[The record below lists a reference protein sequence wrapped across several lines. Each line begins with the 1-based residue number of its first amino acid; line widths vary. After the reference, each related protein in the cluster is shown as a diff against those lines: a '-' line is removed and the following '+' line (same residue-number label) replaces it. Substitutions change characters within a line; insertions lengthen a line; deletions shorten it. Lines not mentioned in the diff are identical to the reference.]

1 MSLEQLGWDGTSETR
16 PDTRIYAAPDGSDWD
31 EMLVWVKAVQEAL
44 QGGEQ
49 LSLVAGQNLIA
60 GQPFY
65 MAYDAIWPAQANDE
79 TLADACGLT
88 IADAEVNDTVPCVTR
103 GQVTRTDWS
112 PIAGTAELEPGATYY
127 LHPTVAGT
135 MTTVAPSL
143 TGHFVVPLGKAVSIT
158 TLDVNIEKP
167 IGL

>member
-16 PDTRIYAAPDGSDWD
+16 QDTRIYAAPDGSDWD
-31 EMLVWVKAVQEAL
+31 SLLLWVDAVQQAL
-44 QGGEQ
+44 QGNEQ
-49 LSLVAGQNLIA
+49 LNLVAGQNLLA

-65 MAYDAIWPAQANDE
+65 MAYGAIWPAQANDE
-79 TLADACGLT
+79 TLADACGVT
-88 IADAEVNDTVPCVTR
+88 IADAEVNDGVACVTR

-112 PIAGTAELEPGATYY
+112 PVAGYIDLIPGATYY

-135 MTTVAPSL
+135 ITTVAPIL
-143 TGHFVVPLGKAVSIT
+143 PGHFVVSLGKAVSPT